1 MLEFSYSDLKLMV
14 WNLSYFFTKLKTNDL
29 YIISASKEEGTVLK
43 EVQDETNKA
52 LVTIWK
58 CMIEAW
64 QSFFFNNP
72 LYSHLLPLK
81 IQKSLAM
88 GSALIASRSSAPST
102 LLEQMFYEVDLDECS
117 GMQPKQSRSSLF
129 SFCWRMS
136 SCVIWQESSYAAS
149 FKTLETR
156 HLMMWDE

>member
-1 MLEFSYSDLKLMV
+1 MFEFSYSDLKLMV
-14 WNLSYFFTKLKTNDL
+14 WNLNYFFTKLKTNEL

-43 EVQDETNKA
+43 EVQDEMKS

-58 CMIEAW
+58 CVIEAL

-72 LYSHLLPLK
+72 LYIPLWPLK

-102 LLEQMFYEVDLDECS
+102 LLEQMFYEVDLDERS
-117 GMQPKQSRSSLF
+117 GMQLKQSRSSLF

>member
-1 MLEFSYSDLKLMV
+1 MSEFSYSGLKLMAG
-14 WNLSYFFTKLKTNDL
+14 NLNCFFTNLKKNDL
-29 YIISASKEEGTVLK
+29 DIISASKEEGTVLR
-43 EVQDETNKA
+43 VPGWDEQGFCH
-52 LVTIWK
+52 IWK

-72 LYSHLLPLK
+72 LYSPLLPLK
-81 IQKSLAM
+81 TQKSLAM
-88 GSALIASRSSAPST
+88 GSTLIACRSSPPSM
-102 LLEQMFYEVDLDECS
+102 LLEEMFYEVDLDECS
-117 GMQPKQSRSSLF
+117 GMQPEQNRSSLF